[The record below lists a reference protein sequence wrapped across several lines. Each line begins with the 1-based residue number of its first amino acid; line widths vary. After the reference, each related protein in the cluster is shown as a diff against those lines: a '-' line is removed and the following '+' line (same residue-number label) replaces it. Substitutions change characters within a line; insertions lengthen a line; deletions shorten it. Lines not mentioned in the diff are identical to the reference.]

1 MLAARVDSD
10 CCQLFA
16 IMGLWRPRSPRQSLR
31 RDPLDR
37 RPMARRPRAQTR
49 PMRHHFYSG
58 HSNLVSS

>member
-1 MLAARVDSD
+1 
-10 CCQLFA
+10 
-16 IMGLWRPRSPRQSLR
+16 MGLWCPRSPRQSLR

-49 PMRHHFYSG
+49 PMRHRFYSG